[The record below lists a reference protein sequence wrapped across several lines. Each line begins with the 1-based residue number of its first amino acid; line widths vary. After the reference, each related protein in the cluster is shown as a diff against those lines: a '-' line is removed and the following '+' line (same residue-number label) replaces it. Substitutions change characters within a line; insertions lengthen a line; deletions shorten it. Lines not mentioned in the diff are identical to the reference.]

1 VSAPVALLVNPS
13 AGGGRALRVAADV
26 ERALGE
32 HGLAVRRAD
41 TRDIEHARALAREAA
56 LAGETVAVLSG
67 DGMIGAVADV
77 LREIDGSVLG
87 VLPGGRGNDLARVLG
102 IPRDPVEACETIA
115 SGLPRRMDL
124 GVVASSADP
133 GRAFVGIASAGF
145 DSDANRIANEAPAW
159 LGALVYAY
167 AALRALLAWKP
178 ARFEIQLDPPAEPR
192 SFSAYSVGCANS
204 RAYGGGM
211 YAAPDA
217 MLDDAMLDVVLL
229 ENVSKREFLAK
240 LLPRVFKGT
249 HVELPCVHVFRAR
262 EVLVSADRPFAM
274 YADGDPIGELPLRVR
289 ALPSALAV
297 LVPARATADAPFTQ
311 E

>member
-1 VSAPVALLVNPS
+1 
-13 AGGGRALRVAADV
+13 
-26 ERALGE
+26 
-32 HGLAVRRAD
+32 
-41 TRDIEHARALAREAA
+41 
-56 LAGETVAVLSG
+56 
-67 DGMIGAVADV
+67 
-77 LREIDGSVLG
+77 
-87 VLPGGRGNDLARVLG
+87 
-102 IPRDPVEACETIA
+102 
-115 SGLPRRMDL
+115 MDL
-124 GVVASSADP
+124 GVVASSAEP

-249 HVELPCVHVFRAR
+249 HVELPCVRVFRAR

-311 E
+311 G